1 METRQISAML
11 SQLLSL
17 ILMHQLSDKSRGS
30 HTGRSGMSRRTH
42 LSSHSLGNGTRA
54 KLKNCMLGV
63 GAGSR
68 NRLVKPRRT
77 IRLGAQ
83 QLLHGDSGDG
93 NRWWPFRMET
103 HR

>member
-30 HTGRSGMSRRTH
+30 HTGKKWYVKEDTP
-42 LSSHSLGNGTRA
+42 HSLGNGTRA
-54 KLKNCMLGV
+54 KLKNCTLGV

-68 NRLVKPRRT
+68 NRLVKARRT